1 MQVGS
6 LYVINDGFVDDSDVF
21 ILTRLENK
29 PPEKGVNPKWL
40 PIGFFRNL
48 ATGELLRINHPES
61 VFVPIAPESAPC
73 ALPNSFPDSPEPLP
87 KVLGS

>member
-1 MQVGS
+1 MKVGN
-6 LYVINDGFVDDSDVF
+6 LYVVSADYNHDGCSDLF

-48 ATGELLRINHPES
+48 TTGELLRINHPDNLFE
-61 VFVPIAPESAPC
+61 PIG
-73 ALPNSFPDSPEPLP
+73 DS
-87 KVLGS
+87 K